1 MKSLTFA
8 ALLLGALAFVSC
20 RNNPGGGQ
28 PSEGIHYSTAT
39 LERQGGPGCD
49 SEEGACARLEMVY
62 PLAEGEGNPLAQRIN
77 DSIRTTL
84 SGVLFMLDPEEDS
97 TKNLEQLADQFV
109 KSYTDFLAE
118 APDYELGWYIE
129 VSHEVHFNSPKLTAL
144 ELMVSSFTGGAH
156 PIGFSETYN
165 FFLPGGEPLKLD
177 SLIKDRAGFMQLL
190 EKEFKLN
197 RGLPETANLQE
208 EGFFYDQAFALPGNY
223 VFSAE
228 GLYLIYNV
236 YEVAPYALGPTEFL
250 IPYDKL
256 KELLNLDRVL

>member
-1 MKSLTFA
+1 M
-8 ALLLGALAFVSC
+8 
-20 RNNPGGGQ
+20 
-28 PSEGIHYSTAT
+28 
-39 LERQGGPGCD
+39 D
-49 SEEGACARLEMVY
+49 
-62 PLAEGEGNPLAQRIN
+62 NPLAQRIN

-118 APDYELGWYIE
+118 APDYEIGWYIE

-144 ELMVSSFTGGAH
+144 ELMGSPFTGGAH
-156 PIGFSETYN
+156 PIGSSETYN

-177 SLIKDRAGFMQLL
+177 SLITDRAGFMQLL

-223 VFSAE
+223 VSCRRTLPDIQRLRGGPVRRAHRVFDPLRQTQRIVEFGPGFIGFFKS
-228 GLYLIYNV
+228 NV
-236 YEVAPYALGPTEFL
+236 
-250 IPYDKL
+250 
-256 KELLNLDRVL
+256 